1 MRLESVKLKEE
12 KDLFFAIENETRDY
26 GCIGHL
32 RGDFG
37 SGKEFWTTWFPHTC
51 HELNDEHF
59 KTIFDAVINELR
71 SEGQVLSGRCNMFNY
86 AHTKH
91 DCKLTESIYKDSAW
105 GFRILTRDYALY
117 LRCTPVHGDYNFY
130 CFCFDKHKLMNKL
143 AADRGLP
150 TFCYGYLPT
159 EGKLIRIDF
168 AESGYTPVREDE
180 SNKTAKELNEKMGV
194 TPAQAEAMLAGSM
207 FGWNVPAA
215 NPKNYDKDGKL
226 LKKIQ
231 KREER

>member
-12 KDLFFAIENETRDY
+12 RQLFFAIENETRDY

-117 LRCTPVHGDYNFY
+117 LRCTPVHGDYNFVHTWGSSLNP
-130 CFCFDKHKLMNKL
+130 DNVLSKLPLLGISALNVTITCLIGIVLSKFLSKDEMTRNIYIYSFTV
-143 AADRGLP
+143 P
-150 TFCYGYLPT
+150 NMGYMGYPIVGAVLGELT
-159 EGKLIRIDF
+159 LLDF
-168 AESGYTPVREDE
+168 MVVAVPSKEYPASG
-180 SNKTAKELNEKMGV
+180 
-194 TPAQAEAMLAGSM
+194 
-207 FGWNVPAA
+207 
-215 NPKNYDKDGKL
+215 
-226 LKKIQ
+226 
-231 KREER
+231 

>member
-1 MRLESVKLKEE
+1 
-12 KDLFFAIENETRDY
+12 
-26 GCIGHL
+26 
-32 RGDFG
+32 
-37 SGKEFWTTWFPHTC
+37 
-51 HELNDEHF
+51 
-59 KTIFDAVINELR
+59 
-71 SEGQVLSGRCNMFNY
+71 
-86 AHTKH
+86 
-91 DCKLTESIYKDSAW
+91 
-105 GFRILTRDYALY
+105 
-117 LRCTPVHGDYNFY
+117 
-130 CFCFDKHKLMNKL
+130 MNKL

-180 SNKTAKELNEKMGV
+180 SNKTAKELNEKIGV
-194 TPAQAEAMLAGSM
+194 TLAQAEAMLAGSM